1 MLDCASV
8 LQGNGTRMVSK
19 QVGKLTG
26 GTRVPRGVAFTM
38 GVYSDRCASEAKG
51 LRSAVPDSKPL
62 RALIKGRDGR
72 SSRKYWR
79 TRTGRLTGE
88 SVR

>member
-1 MLDCASV
+1 
-8 LQGNGTRMVSK
+8 MVSK

-62 RALIKGRDGR
+62 RALIKGKRWKKFEKVLENQNRAG
-72 SSRKYWR
+72 
-79 TRTGRLTGE
+79 LPGE